1 MTDNE
6 LRALIKENKLLH
18 QAYMLGRKDVNLELS
33 PYLKNLHIER
43 KAEYNNTLANKK
55 AVKV

>member
-6 LRALIKENKLLH
+6 LRALMKENKLLH
-18 QAYMLGRKDVNLELS
+18 QAYMLGRKDVNIELA

-43 KAEYNNTLANKK
+43 KSGYRLRKK
-55 AVKV
+55 AVNK